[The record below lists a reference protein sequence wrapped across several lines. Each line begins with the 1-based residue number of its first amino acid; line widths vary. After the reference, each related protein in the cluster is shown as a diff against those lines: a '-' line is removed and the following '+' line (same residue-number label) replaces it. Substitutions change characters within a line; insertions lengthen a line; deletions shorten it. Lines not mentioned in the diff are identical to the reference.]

1 MRVLLHLLL
10 IIVILGK
17 TSAGPKQR
25 LKKRLG
31 RLERNRNVSRR
42 VLGAKFLR
50 NSRSNG
56 GILKRLDTMDANFAS
71 LGVQIA
77 DVLENKKHINSQ
89 LSKIMNDNLDRDEN
103 RDKAFSTMNVKMEEM
118 NQNINSLG
126 LLVEKMLKS
135 MRYMNDTMQ
144 YLHTDIKT
152 NIAESLG
159 RAGNRGKLEEI
170 TKPSWMS

>member
-1 MRVLLHLLL
+1 MRVLLFLLL

-31 RLERNRNVSRR
+31 RLEKNRNAFKKRT
-42 VLGAKFLR
+42 LAAAKFLR

-103 RDKAFSTMNVKMEEM
+103 RDKAFSTMHYAA
-118 NQNINSLG
+118 I
-126 LLVEKMLKS
+126 
-135 MRYMNDTMQ
+135 
-144 YLHTDIKT
+144 H
-152 NIAESLG
+152 
-159 RAGNRGKLEEI
+159 
-170 TKPSWMS
+170 

>member
-31 RLERNRNVSRR
+31 RLERNRNAFKK
-42 VLGAKFLR
+42 GTFAAAKFLR

-152 NIAESLG
+152 NIAEGLG
-159 RAGNRGKLEEI
+159 GPNNRGKVE
-170 TKPSWMS
+170 

>member
-1 MRVLLHLLL
+1 MRVLLFLLL

-31 RLERNRNVSRR
+31 RLERNRNAFKKRT
-42 VLGAKFLR
+42 LAAAKFLR
-50 NSRSNG
+50 SSRSNG

-89 LSKIMNDNLDRDEN
+89 LSKIMNDNLDRDDN
-103 RDKAFSTMNVKMEEM
+103 MHKAFSTMNAKTEEM

-126 LLVEKMLKS
+126 LLMDNMVKN
-135 MRYMNDTMQ
+135 MRNMNDTMQ
-144 YLHTDIKT
+144 NLHTDIKT
-152 NIAESLG
+152 NIAEGLG
-159 RAGNRGKLEEI
+159 GPNNRGKVE
-170 TKPSWMS
+170 